1 MNLKEKMNPNTRKIL
16 TALKLPKEQLKLAK
30 DYITGSVGEE
40 VLEMFSYK
48 DLSSLSACDVEY
60 AMLKLIGAYYKDND
74 KSAYDDV
81 CRLINILFVI
91 GQGTCYHMIED
102 ELFERGVCED
112 FFTTESE
119 EMIYKYYVIY
129 ANKAFKPDDYS
140 IDFYDEKPDLYNF
153 GGTDIEFAGMRKAID
168 CHTVGDKGRIY
179 LLTIYFK
186 KKYTDKF
193 VDSLLDARKNL
204 EESSENLAELGR
216 MLVLNSMNSPIRIDE
231 DDRPLLEMYENM
243 MINSLGSIFDKK
255 IPASVLKDIQKAVC
269 SDDMN
274 KILSLIRKYGCEEQE
289 MRDICNR
296 DYLDKYGREYERY
309 DIGGWAYQNIPL
321 SFVFKNIVT
330 LYFGVNSEMML
341 ETIWGSGYSIPSLFR
356 IGGDFDKLFGL
367 DTRVYIR
374 WVAWVSARGNYSV
387 DSYGNVL
394 GRQFQTNKD
403 IYLEILEEEIAC
415 PEKERGNSAVY
426 MLEVVKKNDS
436 DLYQSIIDGI
446 TKKYRVRYME
456 DTASQLI
463 RSYERYASKTDGIK
477 QLSDDEQVKIK
488 EYLLGRETLDA
499 IYPVAADMPLS
510 KNFRDSR
517 YRYVRVNYTY
527 AERFIKLFG
536 DCDFTHRCAII
547 ATFMGSFQYL
557 RYEVFE
563 KFYNR
568 SLSDLSEQKIKNLFD
583 VFEKEGLSI
592 EYQLA
597 ANDLILW
604 FMSGS
609 AESKKYN
616 DTVKCIFTRYL
627 NEKRAETVAAFYS
640 ASLSGQNFGL
650 DIMEEEP
657 EEYKHEIL
665 HFVKCGSSFIRYR
678 LLEIFCRHK
687 NWEDDIITLL
697 SSKNRDIRAFGV
709 VVLMQWQN
717 EGADYKE
724 LFTSMYKREKT
735 AKVTEL
741 LKEALKFNMRR
752 IQR

>member
-1 MNLKEKMNPNTRKIL
+1 
-16 TALKLPKEQLKLAK
+16 
-30 DYITGSVGEE
+30 
-40 VLEMFSYK
+40 
-48 DLSSLSACDVEY
+48 
-60 AMLKLIGAYYKDND
+60 
-74 KSAYDDV
+74 
-81 CRLINILFVI
+81 
-91 GQGTCYHMIED
+91 
-102 ELFERGVCED
+102 
-112 FFTTESE
+112 
-119 EMIYKYYVIY
+119 
-129 ANKAFKPDDYS
+129 
-140 IDFYDEKPDLYNF
+140 
-153 GGTDIEFAGMRKAID
+153 MRKAID
-168 CHTVGDKGRIY
+168 CHTVWERGKIF

-204 EESSENLAELGR
+204 EETSENLAELGR

-231 DDRPLLEMYENM
+231 DDRQLFEMYENM
-243 MINSLGSIFDKK
+243 MINSLGSIFGSVFDSK
-255 IPASVLKDIQKAVC
+255 IPASVLKVIQKAVR

-274 KILSLIRKYGCEEQE
+274 KILPLIRKSGCEEQK
-289 MRDICNR
+289 MRDISNL
-296 DYLDKYGREYERY
+296 DYLRIYGIKYESY
-309 DIGGWAYQNIPL
+309 DIGSWAYQNIPL
-321 SFVFKNIVT
+321 SSVFKNIVT
-330 LYFGVNSEMML
+330 LYFIVNSKMML
-341 ETIWGSGYSIPSLFR
+341 ETIQGGDYSIPSLFR

-374 WVAWVSARGNYSV
+374 WMFGRWNCSV

-403 IYLEILEEEIAC
+403 IYLEILEEEVAC
-415 PEKERGNSAVY
+415 PEEGHGNLAVY
-426 MLEVVKKNDS
+426 MLEVVRKNDP
-436 DLYQSIIDGI
+436 DLYQSIIGDI
-446 TKKYRVRYME
+446 TKKYRVQYME
-456 DTASQLI
+456 DTASRLI
-463 RSYERYASKTDGIK
+463 RSYERYALKTDGIK

-499 IYPVAADMPLS
+499 IYPIAAGMPLS
-510 KNFRDSR
+510 KNYRDGR
-517 YRYVRVNYTY
+517 YYRYVRVNYTY

-547 ATFMGSFQYL
+547 VTFMGSFPYL

-657 EEYKHEIL
+657 EEYKQEIL
-665 HFVKCGSSFIRYR
+665 HFVKCGSGFVRYR
-678 LLEIFCRHK
+678 LLEIFCQHK

-697 SSKNRDIRAFGV
+697 SSKNRDIRALGV

-717 EGADYKE
+717 EGADYKK
-724 LFTSMYKREKT
+724 LFSSMYIRERT
-735 AKVTEL
+735 AKVKEL
-741 LKEALKFNMRR
+741 LKEALKFYIRR
-752 IQR
+752 QR

>member
-1 MNLKEKMNPNTRKIL
+1 MNSRERMNSNTMKIL

-30 DYITGSVGEE
+30 DYLTGVIGEE
-40 VLEMFSYK
+40 ALEKFDYK
-48 DLSSLSACDVEY
+48 DLSSLSAGDVEY

-81 CRLINILFVI
+81 CRLINILFAI

-112 FFTTESE
+112 IFATESE

-129 ANKAFKPDDYS
+129 ANKAFKPDDYY
-140 IDFYDEKPDLYNF
+140 IDFYDEKADLYNF

-168 CHTVGDKGRIY
+168 CHTVGDKGKTF
-179 LLTIYFK
+179 LLTTYFK

-193 VDSLLDARKNL
+193 VNSLLDSRKNL

-216 MLVLNSMNSPIRIDE
+216 MLILNSINSPIRIDDE
-231 DDRPLLEMYENM
+231 DRPLLEMYENM

-255 IPASVLKDIQKAVC
+255 IPASVLKDIQKAVR
-269 SDDMN
+269 SNDMN
-274 KILSLIRKYGCEEQE
+274 AMLPLIRKYGCEEQE
-289 MRDICNR
+289 MRDISNQ
-296 DYLDKYGREYERY
+296 DFLSKYGREYERY
-309 DIGGWAYQNIPL
+309 DIGSWAYQNIPL
-321 SFVFKNIVT
+321 SSVFKNIVT
-330 LYFGVNSEMML
+330 LCFRVNSEMML
-341 ETIWGSGYSIPSLFR
+341 ATITNRTYSIPGLFR

-374 WVAWVSARGNYSV
+374 WVAWLSARGNYSV

-394 GRQFQTNKD
+394 ERQFQTNKD

-456 DTASQLI
+456 DTASRLI
-463 RSYERYASKTDGIK
+463 RSYERYASKIDGTK

-499 IYPVAADMPLS
+499 IYPIAAGMPLS

-517 YRYVRVNYTY
+517 YRYVRGAYTY

-568 SLSDLSEQKIKNLFD
+568 SLSNLSEQKIKNLFD

-627 NEKRAETVAAFYS
+627 NEKRVETVTAFYS

-650 DIMEEEP
+650 DIMEEES
-657 EEYKHEIL
+657 EEYKQEIL
-665 HFVKCGSSFIRYR
+665 HFAKRGSGFIKYR
-678 LLEIFCRHK
+678 LLEIVCRHK
-687 NWEDDIITLL
+687 NWEDDIISLL
-697 SSKNRDIRAFGV
+697 SSKNRDMRAFGV
-709 VVLMQWQN
+709 VVLMQWQS
-717 EGADYKE
+717 EGADYTE
-724 LFTSMYKREKT
+724 LLTSIYKKEKT

-741 LKEALKFNMRR
+741 LKEALRFSIRR
-752 IQR
+752 MQK